1 MIEESLAERCAA
13 GDPNDDEDD
22 HSDKDY
28 AEDGLHERR
37 WGLANCGSSLV
48 NA

>member
-22 HSDKDY
+22 HADEEY
-28 AEDGLHERR
+28 AEDGLHDRG
-37 WGLANCGSSLV
+37 WGLGTGGWRIAV
-48 NA
+48 